1 MAYPELVKI
10 EGKKRETSKQAN
22 KALRKEL
29 RVPAVLYG
37 PEIEENVH
45 FSIDELELEK
55 ILRRPQTKLQELKVD
70 GKSYKTLLKRTEFD
84 PVTDRPV
91 HADFYVLADGQK
103 VTLQVPIK
111 ITGNAKGVIENGGRV
126 FKPMNFVRVRV
137 LPEVIPA
144 EFEIDISSLEIGH
157 SFHISD
163 LDLEGIIPLDDM
175 SRTIV
180 TIRPPKGADFLENLV
195 SGVTEDTEEEVVAEG
210 EEAAEG
216 EELAEG
222 EEAAEGEGEEGE
234 DSSDDKSEG

>member
-1 MAYPELVKI
+1 MAYPELVKL
-10 EGKKRETSKQAN
+10 EGKKRETSRQAN
-22 KALRKEL
+22 KALREEL

-55 ILRRPQTKLQELKVD
+55 ILRKPQTKLQELTVD
-70 GKSYKTLLKRTEFD
+70 GKTYKTLLKRTEFD

-91 HADFYVLADGQK
+91 HADFYVLADGHK
-103 VTLQVPIK
+103 VTIRVPIK
-111 ITGNAKGVIENGGRV
+111 ITGSARGVVEDGGRV

-144 EFEIDISSLEIGH
+144 EFEIDISELGIGQ

-180 TIRPPKGADFLENLV
+180 TIRPPKGADFLESLV
-195 SGVTEDTEEEVVAEG
+195 AGVTDEAEEEVAAEGEEVAEG
-210 EEAAEG
+210 E

-222 EEAAEGEGEEGE
+222 EEPAEGEDEE
-234 DSSDDKSEG
+234 SDESTEE

>member
-1 MAYPELVKI
+1 MAYPELVKL
-10 EGKKRETSKQAN
+10 EGKVRETSKKAN
-22 KALRKEL
+22 KALREEL

-37 PEIEENVH
+37 PDVEENVH

-55 ILRRPQTKLQELKVD
+55 ILRKPQTKLQELTVD

-91 HADFYVLADGQK
+91 HADFYVLADDQK
-103 VTLQVPIK
+103 VTLRVPIK

-126 FKPMNFVRVRV
+126 FKPMSFVRIRV
-137 LPEVIPA
+137 LPSDIPA
-144 EFEIDISSLEIGH
+144 EFEIDISPLEIGQ

-163 LDLEGIIPLDDM
+163 LNLEGIIPLDDL

-195 SGVTEDTEEEVVAEG
+195 AGITDETEEEVVAEG
-210 EEAAEG
+210 EAAEG

-222 EEAAEGEGEEGE
+222 EEAPEGEEGE
-234 DSSDDKSEG
+234 DSSEEKTEE